1 MAAPYALNDDPF
13 AAPDFLAGLEAAGYL
28 QRLDTSEERITARYQ
43 HALSKMSF
51 AAHSEEFLTRAGVK
65 KVHRSTV
72 QFFNETPVSD
82 PFVHVLVGS
91 LPPRKHNLVSPRGA
105 VEESSWT
112 PIGSPEEADGTV
124 HFTMNHPGFW
134 PVTVVFDVN
143 HDIGKEDKYAGI
155 RYDNESDDDP
165 EAYLGASRSG
175 RRAGLSGSGAYSS
188 SRRNSYASGAGGA
201 YGDAGASR
209 SRSSRYASAAGGA
222 GDDSDSSSGSSDEG
236 AGGRGGNGRGYQRG
250 MGGSQYAG
258 SAYGGNGGGRSRRGS
273 MAGGMTGMED
283 QMEEMGLGRSASR
296 AGSMAAGRSASR
308 ASRRKSAYAPPL
320 ATSGLSSEPYT
331 RISQLFLERA
341 FSAAFPSNSTGTSTS
356 SSSLHS
362 ASNPPTS
369 AMPGAIPISRRSR
382 SKELWSRISKFGNF
396 DLLSVFSTT
405 YRNPYPREVLINVP
419 VPPEA
424 QATAPKFPI
433 PGFDRKIKNEE
444 GKVTRT
450 EKRGLGTK
458 VVPAPGWTFDSN
470 QVLTSKY
477 NIITFLPR
485 NLLEQFRRV
494 ANIFFLVLVIL
505 QFFPRFTTVS
515 PGLSAL
521 PLIVVLFITAVK
533 DGYEDLKR
541 HQSDRAINN
550 IKVLALR
557 GTFHNPNLTLE
568 KSRSLGLP
576 AFIRNFFN
584 RRQLV
589 REAEEA
595 EDEEREVTPKKAFWG
610 KKVFRKPG
618 KKGASKKGSFVPGDG
633 SLPILQVEGQE
644 PQEVPRT
651 APGGGTLQGA
661 LDEGNRAR
669 SGSAATSSSALGKKD
684 TSNGR
689 SRAGTTGGVSFE
701 APIPAKHLRLE
712 GDYFANDEDALPSGH
727 PIDTPGKPNEEQ
739 QPGAHLH
746 MPHLPHPHL
755 GGGGHEDRPMWV
767 KESWEDLRV
776 GDFVRLHGDESVP
789 ADLIICST
797 SEDENVCYVETK
809 NLDGETNL
817 KSRSAVPELTHLRT
831 SSDIANQ
838 AKFVIRAEP
847 PDVNMFTYNAAVE
860 IHDGRVGKGGGVLKC
875 PVNMNTMLL
884 RGTVV
889 RNTEWVIGV
898 VVMSGRDTKIV
909 MNSGG
914 TPSKRSKV
922 ERQMN
927 PMVFLNLFLLAL
939 MTIMCALA
947 DHYIQVDMYPEG
959 APWLFN
965 ANRSDDNPNI
975 NGVITWANA
984 LIAYQNIVPISLYI
998 SIEFVRLVQAGYIW
1012 GDDDM
1017 KGNGRRTTARSWN
1030 LSDDLGQIE
1039 YIFSDKTG
1047 TLTQNAM
1054 LFRQCSVGGKVYI
1067 GDEPPPSATDTTEKP
1082 MSTASSDDAATK
1094 VHSHTNGNGG
1104 DEKAEGA
1111 KVKLADQVLAPFHDR
1126 EIEADLAKRDSRH
1139 AKNLYNF
1146 FCNLALCHTVL
1157 TSEEEDGMLSY
1168 KAQSPDEAALVQAAA
1183 DVGFVFLG
1191 RDKDILRIQTP
1202 HDQDVVEFQLL
1213 NVLEFT
1219 SARKRM
1225 SVVLRKVSEGEG
1237 QGQLFLLAKGAD
1249 NVIFERLAAG
1259 EEDLKKRTDK
1269 HLEDFAN
1276 EGLRTLCLA
1285 YKPLDEAAYEAWER
1299 KYHEATTLIDNRE
1312 AEIERVSDV
1321 LEQQLILLGA
1331 TAIEDRLQDGVPEAI
1346 ADLKRAGIKIWV
1358 ATGDKLETAI
1368 AIGKTCNLL
1377 SRDMNLIIIKGG
1389 AYEEPNSAYRQL
1401 RNALERFF
1409 EVDDLADQLEHQPP
1423 DARPAGPRRSSSFRQ
1438 SLNLHRTA
1446 TGVSGVSDIVGNDNG
1461 QRPGGYGLVID
1472 GSSLR
1477 HAFEEPYT
1485 KEILLELATRCKA
1498 VVCCRTSPLQK
1509 ALIVRLVKDGLGSMC
1524 LAIGDG
1530 ANDVSMIQAADIGV
1544 GVAGEEGLQAV
1555 NSSDY
1560 AMGQFRFLKRLL
1572 LVQGHWSYM
1581 RNSNMIVNFFYKE
1594 IIGIGVLFFFQ
1605 FYCGYSAT
1613 TVYEYTYLLFWNV
1626 FWTLVPVIFIGIFDR
1641 SVGEKVLMAVPEL
1654 YEVGRR
1660 GKLFGIY
1667 RFSIYMLDG
1676 VYQSAI
1682 IYFFIFYSYDTTT
1695 ARSDGYDV
1703 GMYEFSTIMAVAAVI
1718 AANFYNGLNTFS
1730 WNWWVLAGV
1739 LIGPILIVLYTAVY
1753 SAFPP
1758 DLIWTE
1764 VWGNN
1769 SFLWPSAYWWL
1780 LLLSTVLVSLAPR
1793 YFYRYIKEN
1802 YFPTDIDILRQ
1813 IEKRDPD
1820 HDWYHDP
1827 AMPQHE
1833 DSKARLFERGSLEQD
1848 NASASPMIGRR
1859 PASLASSRRA
1869 RDSYQLGRVRT
1880 GQSMTHDMST
1890 GQARPGHGSGYAFD
1904 EGVQLD
1910 INRYT
1915 SRGSERSAPGRR
1927 RAGSVRVA
1935 GLELNPFARTGGST
1949 RDRSGSLGARLFQ
1962 GKGGRKSTINEG
1974 GATPAAPTSP
1984 TRRQMRQGSGPL
1996 ADAAL
2001 TEDEAEEHPR
2011 SPTPGKAL

>member
-1 MAAPYALNDDPF
+1 MPGVTPISKRGPGSDIW
-13 AAPDFLAGLEAAGYL
+13 G
-28 QRLDTSEERITARYQ
+28 RIARY
-43 HALSKMSF
+43 
-51 AAHSEEFLTRAGVK
+51 
-65 KVHRSTV
+65 
-72 QFFNETPVSD
+72 
-82 PFVHVLVGS
+82 
-91 LPPRKHNLVSPRGA
+91 
-105 VEESSWT
+105 
-112 PIGSPEEADGTV
+112 
-124 HFTMNHPGFW
+124 
-134 PVTVVFDVN
+134 
-143 HDIGKEDKYAGI
+143 
-155 RYDNESDDDP
+155 
-165 EAYLGASRSG
+165 
-175 RRAGLSGSGAYSS
+175 
-188 SRRNSYASGAGGA
+188 
-201 YGDAGASR
+201 
-209 SRSSRYASAAGGA
+209 
-222 GDDSDSSSGSSDEG
+222 
-236 AGGRGGNGRGYQRG
+236 
-250 MGGSQYAG
+250 
-258 SAYGGNGGGRSRRGS
+258 
-273 MAGGMTGMED
+273 
-283 QMEEMGLGRSASR
+283 
-296 AGSMAAGRSASR
+296 
-308 ASRRKSAYAPPL
+308 
-320 ATSGLSSEPYT
+320 
-331 RISQLFLERA
+331 
-341 FSAAFPSNSTGTSTS
+341 
-356 SSSLHS
+356 
-362 ASNPPTS
+362 
-369 AMPGAIPISRRSR
+369 
-382 SKELWSRISKFGNF
+382 GNF
-396 DLLSVFSTT
+396 DLLSVFASK
-405 YRNPYPREVLINVP
+405 YKNPYPREVLINVA

-424 QATAPKFPI
+424 QGTAPKVPI
-433 PGFDRKIKNEE
+433 PGWNRVVKNDD
-444 GKVTRT
+444 GKVVRK
-450 EKRGLGTK
+450 EKRGFGSK

-477 NIITFLPR
+477 NIFTFLPR

-505 QFFPRFTTVS
+505 QFFPRFTTVN

-550 IKVLALR
+550 IKVLSLR
-557 GTFHNPNLTLE
+557 GSFHNPNLTLE
-568 KSRSLGLP
+568 KSRSFGLP
-576 AFIRNFFN
+576 ASVRNFFL

-595 EDEEREVTPKKAFWG
+595 DEEREFRQKKGFWG

-618 KKGASKKGSFVPGDG
+618 RRAAASRKGSAVTLG
-633 SLPILQVEGQE
+633 SPPLVQVDPAASAGHETQE
-644 PQEVPRT
+644 LPRT
-651 APGGGTLQGA
+651 APGGGTLQA
-661 LDEGNRAR
+661 AREEGGRER
-669 SGSAATSSSALGKKD
+669 SGTSSSANKD
-684 TSNGR
+684 SSAGR
-689 SRAGTTGGVSFE
+689 SRANTTAGASFE
-701 APIPAKHLRLE
+701 APLPARHLREE
-712 GDYFANDEDALPSGH
+712 GDFYADDADDDEHRHGQ

-746 MPHLPHPHL
+746 LPHLPHL
-755 GGGGHEDRPMWV
+755 GGGAGGDKPMWV

-789 ADLIICST
+789 ADLIICAT
-797 SEDENVCYVETK
+797 SEEENVCYVETK

-831 SSDIANQ
+831 SSAIANS

-860 IHDGRVGKGGGVLKC
+860 IHDGRVGKDGRVLKC

-889 RNTEWVIGV
+889 RNTEWVVGV

-939 MTIMCALA
+939 MTVMCALV
-947 DHYIQVDMYPEG
+947 DHYIQVDQYPEG

-975 NGVITWANA
+975 NGIITWANA
-984 LIAYQNIVPISLYI
+984 LIAFQNIVPISLYI

-1054 LFRQCSVGGKVYI
+1054 LFRQCSVGGKVYV
-1067 GDEPPPSATDTTEKP
+1067 GDEQPPSSASTDPIEKP

-1094 VHSHTNGNGG
+1094 VHLGGNGDSA
-1104 DEKAEGA
+1104 DEKDGA

-1126 EIEADLAKRDSRH
+1126 EIEADLAKRGSEH
-1139 AKNLYNF
+1139 ATNLYNF

-1225 SVVLRKVSEGEG
+1225 SVVLRKISDGEG
-1237 QGQLFLLAKGAD
+1237 QGVLFLLAKGAD
-1249 NVIFERLAAG
+1249 NVIFERLAPG

-1285 YKPLDEAAYEAWER
+1285 YKVLDEDMYEQWER
-1299 KYHEATTLIDNRE
+1299 EYHEATTLIDNRE
-1312 AEIERVSDV
+1312 AEIERVSDR
-1321 LEQQLILLGA
+1321 LEQELVLLGA
-1331 TAIEDRLQDGVPEAI
+1331 TAIEDKLQDGVPEAI

-1377 SRDMNLIIIKGG
+1377 SRDMNLIIVKGG
-1389 AYEEPNSAYRQL
+1389 AYEDHNSAYAQL
-1401 RNALERFF
+1401 RNALQRFF
-1409 EVDDLADQLEHQPP
+1409 DVEGLVEQLEHQPP
-1423 DARPAGPRRSSSFRQ
+1423 DARPSEPRRSSSSRH
-1438 SLNLHRTA
+1438 SNHLHRTT
-1446 TGVSGVSDIVGNDNG
+1446 TGVSGVSDIVGEDNG

-1477 HAFEEPYT
+1477 HAFEEPFT

-1509 ALIVRLVKDGLGSMC
+1509 ALIVRLVKEGLGSMC

-1572 LVQGHWSYM
+1572 LVHGHWSYM

-1594 IIGIGVLFFFQ
+1594 IIGIGVLFWFQ

-1654 YEVGRR
+1654 YEVGRK

-1676 VYQSAI
+1676 IFQSAV

-1695 ARSDGYDV
+1695 ARSDGYDIN
-1703 GMYEFSTIMAVAAVI
+1703 MYEFSTIMCVAAVI
-1718 AANFYNGLNTFS
+1718 AANLYSGFNTFS
-1730 WNWWVLAGV
+1730 WNWWVLGGV
-1739 LIGPILIVLYTAVY
+1739 LIGPVLIVGYTAVY

-1769 SFLWPSAYWWL
+1769 QALWPSAYWWL
-1780 LLLSTVLVSLAPR
+1780 LLLFTILLSLAPR

-1802 YFPTDIDILRQ
+1802 YYPTDIDILRQ
-1813 IEKRDPD
+1813 IEKRDPN

-1833 DSKARLFERGSLEQD
+1833 GKIPLFERASLEVQD
-1848 NASASPMIGRR
+1848 TASASPMIGRR
-1859 PASLASSRRA
+1859 PSVASSRRV
-1869 RDSYQLGRVRT
+1869 RDSYQLGRVNTER
-1880 GQSMTHDMST
+1880 SMTHDMST

-1915 SRGSERSAPGRR
+1915 SRGSERSGQQQGRR
-1927 RAGSVRVA
+1927 RSGSMRVG
-1935 GLELNPFARTGGST
+1935 GLELNPFARTGGGN
-1949 RDRSGSLGARLFQ
+1949 RDRSGSLGARLFHM
-1962 GKGGRKSTINEG
+1962 GGRKSTIHESG
-1974 GATPAAPTSP
+1974 EVSAPTSP
-1984 TRRQMRQGSGPL
+1984 SKRQIREGSSPL
-1996 ADAAL
+1996 VDAPP
-2001 TEDEAEEHPR
+2001 EEGEGSEEHPR

>member
-1 MAAPYALNDDPF
+1 MPA
-13 AAPDFLAGLEAAGYL
+13 
-28 QRLDTSEERITARYQ
+28 
-43 HALSKMSF
+43 
-51 AAHSEEFLTRAGVK
+51 
-65 KVHRSTV
+65 
-72 QFFNETPVSD
+72 
-82 PFVHVLVGS
+82 
-91 LPPRKHNLVSPRGA
+91 
-105 VEESSWT
+105 T
-112 PIGSPEEADGTV
+112 PI
-124 HFTMNHPGFW
+124 
-134 PVTVVFDVN
+134 
-143 HDIGKEDKYAGI
+143 
-155 RYDNESDDDP
+155 
-165 EAYLGASRSG
+165 
-175 RRAGLSGSGAYSS
+175 
-188 SRRNSYASGAGGA
+188 
-201 YGDAGASR
+201 
-209 SRSSRYASAAGGA
+209 
-222 GDDSDSSSGSSDEG
+222 
-236 AGGRGGNGRGYQRG
+236 
-250 MGGSQYAG
+250 
-258 SAYGGNGGGRSRRGS
+258 
-273 MAGGMTGMED
+273 
-283 QMEEMGLGRSASR
+283 
-296 AGSMAAGRSASR
+296 
-308 ASRRKSAYAPPL
+308 RK
-320 ATSGLSSEPYT
+320 
-331 RISQLFLERA
+331 
-341 FSAAFPSNSTGTSTS
+341 
-356 SSSLHS
+356 
-362 ASNPPTS
+362 
-369 AMPGAIPISRRSR
+369 PGAENRYLRVLT
-382 SKELWSRISKFGNF
+382 KLGTF
-396 DLLSVFSTT
+396 DLLAVFSSPWK
-405 YRNPYPREVLINVP
+405 NPYPRQVLVNVP

-424 QATAPKFPI
+424 QATGPKVPI
-433 PGFDRKIKNEE
+433 PGWNKTIKDDE
-444 GKVTRT
+444 GRVVGK
-450 EKRGLGTK
+450 EKRGFGTK
-458 VVPAPGWTFDSN
+458 DVPAPGWTFDSN

-477 NIITFLPR
+477 NIVTFLPR

-505 QFFPRFTTVS
+505 QFFPRFTTVN

-557 GTFHNPNLTLE
+557 GSFHNPNLTLE
-568 KSRSLGLP
+568 KSRSLGVP
-576 AFIRNFFN
+576 ASVRNFFL

-589 REAEEA
+589 QEAEEA
-595 EDEEREVTPKKAFWG
+595 DEEREFRKKKGFWGTKVFHKPHGKGKKA
-610 KKVFRKPG
+610 
-618 KKGASKKGSFVPGDG
+618 KGPLVQIDSAHDDAAADGDQEVLAGSGGF
-633 SLPILQVEGQE
+633 GQA
-644 PQEVPRT
+644 EVPRT
-651 APGGGTLQGA
+651 APGGGTLQA
-661 LDEGNRAR
+661 AREEGGRAR
-669 SGSAATSSSALGKKD
+669 SGTTTTTGTGSGRNGDSSSGSKTA
-684 TSNGR
+684 GR
-689 SRAGTTGGVSFE
+689 SRANTTGGSIE
-701 APIPAKHLRLE
+701 APIPARHLREE
-712 GDYFANDEDALPSGH
+712 GDYYADEADADLDGPL
-727 PIDTPGKPNEEQ
+727 DTPGKPNEEQ

-746 MPHLPHPHL
+746 VPHLPHL
-755 GGGGHEDRPMWV
+755 GGGGSGGDRPMWV

-789 ADLIICST
+789 ADLIICAT
-797 SEDENVCYVETK
+797 SEEENVCYVETK

-831 SSDIANQ
+831 SSDLANR
-838 AKFVIRAEP
+838 AHFVIRAEP

-860 IHDGRVGKGGGVLKC
+860 LHDGRVGKDGRPLKC
-875 PVNMNTMLL
+875 PVNLNTMLL

-889 RNTEWVIGV
+889 RNTDWVIGV

-927 PMVFLNLFLLAL
+927 PMVFLNLFLLSL
-939 MTIMCALA
+939 MTVMCALV
-947 DHYIQVDMYPEG
+947 DHYIQVDKYPEG

-975 NGVITWANA
+975 NGIITWANA
-984 LIAYQNIVPISLYI
+984 LIAFQNIVPISLYI
-998 SIEFVRLVQAGYIW
+998 SIEFTRLVQAGFIW

-1054 LFRQCSVGGKVYI
+1054 LFRQCSVAGKVYV
-1067 GDEPPPSATDTTEKP
+1067 GDEQPVSSTSTTAPNDLSEKP
-1082 MSTASSDDAATK
+1082 QSTASSDDAATR
-1094 VHSHTNGNGG
+1094 VPSGHGDG
-1104 DEKAEGA
+1104 DEKA
-1111 KVKLADQVLAPFHDR
+1111 KTKLADQVLAPFHDR
-1126 EIEADLAKRDSRH
+1126 EIEADLAKRDSTH

-1157 TSEEEDGMLSY
+1157 TSEEDGLLSY

-1191 RDKDILRIQTP
+1191 RDKDTLRIQTP
-1202 HDQDVVEFQLL
+1202 HDADVVEFQLL

-1225 SVVLRKVSEGEG
+1225 SVVLRKMSEGEG
-1237 QGQLFLLAKGAD
+1237 QGQLFLLSKGAD

-1259 EEDLKKRTDK
+1259 NDDLKKQTDK

-1285 YKPLDEAAYEAWER
+1285 YKPLSEEEYEEWEHE
-1299 KYHEATTLIDNRE
+1299 YHEATTLIDNRE
-1312 AEIERVSDV
+1312 AEIERVSDK
-1321 LEQQLILLGA
+1321 LEQNLILLGA

-1389 AYEEPNSAYRQL
+1389 EYEKSNSAYSQL
-1401 RNALERFF
+1401 RGALERFF
-1409 EVDDLADQLEHQPP
+1409 DVEGLADLLEHQPP
-1423 DARPAGPRRSSSFRQ
+1423 DAQPRRPDGPRRSSSLRRSMQ
-1438 SLNLHRTA
+1438 LHRTT
-1446 TGVSGVSDIVGNDNG
+1446 TGVSGVSDIVGDDNG
-1461 QRPGGYGLVID
+1461 DRPGGYGLVID

-1477 HAFEEPYT
+1477 HAFAEPYT
-1485 KEILLELATRCKA
+1485 KDILLELATRCKA

-1572 LVQGHWSYM
+1572 LVHGHWSYM

-1594 IIGIGVLFFFQ
+1594 IIGIGVLFWFQ

-1641 SVGEKVLMAVPEL
+1641 NVGERVLMAIPEL

-1660 GKLFGIY
+1660 GKLFGII
-1667 RFSIYMLDG
+1667 RFSVYMFDG
-1676 VYQSAI
+1676 IYQSAV
-1682 IYFFIFYSYDTTT
+1682 IYFFILYAYDSTS

-1703 GMYEFSTIMAVAAVI
+1703 NMYEFSTIMAVAAVL

-1739 LIGPILIVLYTAVY
+1739 LIGPVLIVLYTAVY

-1758 DLIWTE
+1758 SLIWTY

-1769 SFLWPSAYWWL
+1769 HYLWPSAYWWL
-1780 LLLSTVLVSLAPR
+1780 LLLFTILLSLGPR
-1793 YFYRYIKEN
+1793 YLYRYIAEN

-1813 IEKRDPD
+1813 MEKRDPN

-1827 AMPQHE
+1827 AMPRPLADTQGV
-1833 DSKARLFERGSLEQD
+1833 FERTATPES
-1848 NASASPMIGRR
+1848 ASSPMINRR
-1859 PASLASSRRA
+1859 ASMASSRRGA
-1869 RDSYQLGRVRT
+1869 AAAPTMQDSFPLNRVRT
-1880 GQSMTHDMST
+1880 SMSQTYDMRT
-1890 GQARPGHGSGYAFD
+1890 GQTRQGHGTGYVFD
-1904 EGVQLD
+1904 EGTPLD
-1910 INRYT
+1910 VTRYT
-1915 SRGSERSAPGRR
+1915 SRGSERSQQLGNRR
-1927 RAGSVRVA
+1927 RSGSVRVG
-1935 GLELNPFARTGGST
+1935 GLELNPFARTHGQP
-1949 RDRSGSLGARLFQ
+1949 RDRSGSFGARLFH
-1962 GKGGRKSTINEG
+1962 KPRKSSIPEG
-1974 GATPAAPTSP
+1974 SESAATSRRGSADTQAVGSPVMDSHSHPPTGLDGRPLEAP
-1984 TRRQMRQGSGPL
+1984 
-1996 ADAAL
+1996 
-2001 TEDEAEEHPR
+2001 EETDGEGEERPR
-2011 SPTPGKAL
+2011 APTPGKAL